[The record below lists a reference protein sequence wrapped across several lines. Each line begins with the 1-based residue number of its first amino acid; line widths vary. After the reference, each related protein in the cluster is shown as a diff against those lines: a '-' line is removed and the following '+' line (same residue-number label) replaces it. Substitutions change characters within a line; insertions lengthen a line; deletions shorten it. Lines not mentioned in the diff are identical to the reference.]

1 MGFQLQQPKGTHA
14 CVCMHTRMCT
24 HAETFMHV
32 CVCFVRLVNSYTLDW
47 RLYHCDQNGSSNHK
61 QNHLH
66 CLWHVTMLEL
76 DLQLE
81 VDQWSKEGRI
91 CASSRWTFSCS
102 NVCRI
107 NQGNHEHVA
116 LGSPSREP
124 SSLHP
129 LVHGVW
135 MRWDTLDWINNS
147 IPLYTVQLYCQVSI
161 QLVEECFVVP
171 GTLIIH
177 SLLP

>member
-14 CVCMHTRMCT
+14 CACMHTRMCT

-32 CVCFVRLVNSYTLDW
+32 CVCFVRLVNSYALDW

-61 QNHLH
+61 QNHFH
-66 CLWHVTMLEL
+66 CSWHVTMLEL

-91 CASSRWTFSCS
+91 CVSSRWTFSCS

-107 NQGNHEHVA
+107 NQGNHAHIS
-116 LGSPSREP
+116 LGSPSLEP